1 MSQPAPT
8 RRQPPRARPGVSA
21 TARLFRSLPP
31 GAPPDWQRAASD
43 AITAGV
49 RIDSPLPR
57 QNGET
62 ALMHAAAIGRLDVAV
77 WLLDHGANPNARDRN
92 GRTPLI
98 HAIRGAYLDSQSLER
113 ATLLTERGADL
124 DARNHA
130 DWTTLGYALWKG
142 HTETT
147 HWLLDHDAD
156 PLGAG
161 GSDRE
166 NFAAG
171 GRSDVIWLLDGILSE
186 PRHAIARHRLLAGLT
201 TAQQFHWFPRTCASA
216 RAERTVKTWSRQ
228 P

>member
-43 AITAGV
+43 AITAGA

-130 DWTTLGYALWKG
+130 DWTPW
-142 HTETT
+142 
-147 HWLLDHDAD
+147 DM
-156 PLGAG
+156 PC
-161 GSDRE
+161 
-166 NFAAG
+166 
-171 GRSDVIWLLDGILSE
+171 GRGTPKRPTGCWTMTQIRSVPE
-186 PRHAIARHRLLAGLT
+186 ARTGKTSLRAVDLT
-201 TAQQFHWFPRTCASA
+201 
-216 RAERTVKTWSRQ
+216 
-228 P
+228 